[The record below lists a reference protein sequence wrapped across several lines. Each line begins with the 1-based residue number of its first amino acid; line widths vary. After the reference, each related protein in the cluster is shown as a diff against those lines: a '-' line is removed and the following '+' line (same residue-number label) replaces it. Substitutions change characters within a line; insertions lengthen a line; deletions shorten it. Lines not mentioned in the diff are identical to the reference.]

1 MLYNQLMIVQNTQ
14 FPQAQL
20 VISTK
25 TLDFG
30 VLTRNDPSE
39 GRGQAT
45 LIIANEGER
54 ILVGRISLQVAWV
67 SVYPPDFR
75 INPGESSEHVFTIRS
90 NAETSWTTH
99 KLGSDFIALINSNGG
114 SETIGGYYYSDPS
127 GEKKNKQSPIKS
139 WMLLFLPVAVGI
151 IAGLIYLLSSAAK
164 TSQQNTQETSIAAI
178 HTQAAE
184 TFEASM
190 LSGLPTSTE
199 IAEPTVMADIP
210 GLPTVGTTDVI
221 QATFTP
227 WPAESFPSPDVFIRT
242 YYEKLQN
249 RAYEDAWWM
258 LSEKMQ
264 IACCYQGG
272 GIPFDIYKAYWE
284 TVESV
289 EVNYAYL
296 QAYDT
301 NPAEVTVNLIYHNQ
315 DGTTD
320 ETFNTVFITSDP
332 VRNTLLI
339 DEVK

>member
-1 MLYNQLMIVQNTQ
+1 MLYNQLMLLQNTQ
-14 FPQAQL
+14 FPQALL

-30 VLTRNDPSE
+30 VLTRDDPSE
-39 GRGQAT
+39 GHGQAT
-45 LIIANEGER
+45 LIIANEGEK

-75 INPGESSEHVFTIRS
+75 INPGESSEHVFTIRN

-114 SETIGGYYYSDPS
+114 SETIGGFYYSDPS
-127 GEKKNKQSPIKS
+127 GEKKKKKNPIRP
-139 WMLLFLPVAVGI
+139 WLLVFLPFAIGAVAGMV
-151 IAGLIYLLSSAAK
+151 YWLSSAAK
-164 TSQQNTQETSIAAI
+164 ASQQNEQQTAVAAI
-178 HTQAAE
+178 YTQAAE
-184 TFEASM
+184 TYEANL
-190 LSGLPTSTE
+190 LSTLPSPTV
-199 IAEPTVMADIP
+199 IEPTAVMDIP
-210 GLPTVGTTDVI
+210 GIPTAETASAP

-227 WPAESFPSPDVFIRT
+227 WPADNFPSPDAFIHS

-249 RAYEDAWWM
+249 QAYEEAWWM

-272 GIPFDIYKAYWE
+272 GIPFDVYQANWE
-284 TVESV
+284 AVDYV
-289 EVNYAYL
+289 EVVYAYL

-301 NPAEVTVNLIYHNQ
+301 NPAEVTVNLIYHNR
-315 DGTTD
+315 DGTTE
-320 ETFNTVFITSDP
+320 ETFNTVFIISDA